1 MAEYSRPTERS
12 QAIFNGVGIQNSG
25 NISVGRDLVIGPND
39 SEFDADRCCLNDL
52 RVTDPRHDKQR
63 IESVKGGL
71 LADAYTWILRNTE
84 FKEWH
89 GKCNNYNYNDRLLWI
104 KGDPGKGK
112 TMLLC
117 GIIDELNKPTG
128 DVKFDNFAFFFCQAT
143 DERLNNATA
152 VLRGLIFLL
161 VSKQPA
167 LLSHV
172 RKKYDS
178 AGRNSGLFQ
187 DSNAFF
193 ALSEIF
199 TDIMQDPALKS
210 TCLIIDALDE
220 CVVDLPWLLK
230 LIVEKLSVSTTANSR
245 LRWIVS
251 SRNWWNIEKVLN
263 TAAQG
268 INLSLELNAD
278 SISTAVT
285 AYIQHKVDKLGY
297 RSKLRD
303 TVSQYLLA
311 NAQSTFL
318 WVALVCQELQN
329 VPQLRVQ
336 KKLQEFPPGLDM
348 LYRRMV
354 EQIYNSGDAKSC
366 ESVVAVMLVVR
377 RPITLEELT
386 TLVDIPDLESDDDL
400 NSESLR
406 EIVQLCGSF
415 LTVRDG
421 VISFVHQS
429 AKDYLV
435 KNESLQMFPDG
446 RVEKQEQLMVLRLIC
461 AMEKT
466 LTKNIYGL
474 ETLDFDI
481 LKDKTEPPN
490 PDPLASLRYACLH
503 WIDHVCGTEDSWRGD
518 FLSNNGRVL
527 GFLRK
532 HLLHWLEA
540 LSLLKAVT
548 SGVQAIAKLNLFLP
562 KVVPAQSQTSRLV
575 YDANRFVLHN
585 KEIVERF
592 PRQIYVS
599 ALLFS
604 PVKSLTRK
612 LFEAENLDWVTI
624 KPAVETD
631 WGACLQT
638 FHGHD
643 SEIAS
648 VTISSNGMCIASGSL
663 DGTIKIWDVNGNCLN
678 TFGGNNCPIRSV
690 AISDNGHIASGSDH
704 ETIKIWD
711 FNGNLL
717 KTLHGDE
724 SEVISVAFS
733 NNGCIISGSDD
744 GTIKIWDF
752 NGNLLKTLHGHESE
766 VASVAF
772 SNDGRIASSLWGGT
786 IKIWDF
792 NGNLLKTLHCH
803 ESGVA
808 SVAFSNDGHIASVSR
823 DETIKIWDS
832 SGNCINTLIGH
843 YDSITS
849 VVFSKDCTRIISG
862 SRDGNIKIWDITGNS
877 CNNNP
882 HHHHDRVGVVGLSKS
897 GTQIASGSFDDTIK
911 IWDLDGN
918 CISTLRHGGL
928 ANLIT
933 FSNNGARMV
942 SSSFYR
948 GMKVWDINNNIC
960 LSTFRHESWITSV
973 TFSNN
978 DTLLAVGSD
987 DGSIKI
993 LNING
998 DCLNILHNDRGEIQ
1012 SVAFSK
1018 DERFIASISREGT
1031 IQIWKIKDKFAS
1043 EIQFEGRLTGGS
1055 HKLTILA
1062 FDNTKWLGGR
1072 LINWHLLTDTVD
1084 ISMDMGLSF
1093 SPVTIASP
1101 QSLGVS
1107 SSGEWVTLGGR
1118 HVVWLPLEYQATC
1131 FVTRGNAI
1139 AFGCA
1144 SGRPNQLGGFID
1156 TEIAQAV
1163 S

>member
-1 MAEYSRPTERS
+1 MESESKTLGVS
-12 QAIFNGVGIQNSG
+12 QRGGTWLSVRAQSNRTSAFTIRQN
-25 NISVGRDLVIGPND
+25 N
-39 SEFDADRCCLNDL
+39 SEFEADRCCLNDL

-63 IESVKGGL
+63 IESAKGGL
-71 LADAYTWILRNTE
+71 LADAYTWILHNTE
-84 FKEWH
+84 FEEWH
-89 GKCNNYNYNDRLLWI
+89 GKCNNYNSNDGRSRLLWI

-117 GIIDELNKPTG
+117 GIIDELSKPTG
-128 DVKFDNFAFFFCQAT
+128 DAKFDNLAFFFCQAT

-161 VSKQPA
+161 VSRQPT

-199 TDIMQDPALKS
+199 TDLIQDPALKS

-220 CVVDLPWLLK
+220 CVVGLPWLLK

-285 AYIQHKVDKLGY
+285 VYIRHKVDKLGY
-297 RSKLRD
+297 RGKLRD

-354 EQIYNSGDAKSC
+354 DQIYNSDDAKFC
-366 ESVVAVMLVVR
+366 ESVIAVMLVVR
-377 RPITLEELT
+377 RPITLKELM
-386 TLVDIPDLESDDDL
+386 TLVDIPDLEPDDDL

-446 RVEKQEQLMVLRLIC
+446 RVEKQEQLMALRSIF

-481 LKDKTEPPN
+481 LKNKTERPN
-490 PDPLASLRYACLH
+490 PDPLASLRYACAH
-503 WIDHVCGTEDSWRGD
+503 WIDHVCGTEGD
-518 FLSNNGRVL
+518 WHENLLSNNGCVH

-562 KVVPAQSQTSRLV
+562 KVIPAQSQTSRLL
-575 YDANRFVLHN
+575 YDANRFILHN

-604 PVKSLTRK
+604 PVRSLTRK
-612 LFEAENLDWVTI
+612 LFEGENLDWVTI
-624 KPAVETD
+624 KPVVETD

-638 FHGHD
+638 FYGHVKD
-643 SEIAS
+643 VTS
-648 VTISSNGMCIASGSL
+648 VNISSDGICVVSGSV
-663 DGTIKIWDVNGNCLN
+663 DGTIKIWDVSGNCLN
-678 TFGGNNCPIRSV
+678 TFGDNNYSIRSV
-690 AISDNGHIASGSDH
+690 TISNNEHIASGL
-704 ETIKIWD
+704 ERGPVKIWD
-711 FNGNLL
+711 SNGNLL
-717 KTLHGDE
+717 KTLYGHK
-724 SEVISVAFS
+724 
-733 NNGCIISGSDD
+733 SGV
-744 GTIKIWDF
+744 
-752 NGNLLKTLHGHESE
+752 N
-766 VASVAF
+766 SVAF
-772 SNDGRIASSLWGGT
+772 SNDGRI
-786 IKIWDF
+786 I
-792 NGNLLKTLHCH
+792 
-803 ESGVA
+803 SGSA
-808 SVAFSNDGHIASVSR
+808 DR
-823 DETIKIWDS
+823 TIKIWDS
-832 SGNCINTLIGH
+832 SGNCLNTLSGH
-843 YDSITS
+843 IDHVMS
-849 VVFSKDCTRIISG
+849 VVFSKDCTRVISG
-862 SRDGNIKIWDITGNS
+862 SCDKTIKIWDIIGKNCS
-877 CNNNP
+877 NEP
-882 HHHHDRVGVVGLSKS
+882 HSHGDKITVLDLSKT
-897 GTQIASGSFDDTIK
+897 GKHIATGSNDTIK

-918 CISTLRHGGL
+918 CINTLRNEGMVGL
-928 ANLIT
+928 IV
-933 FSNNGARMV
+933 FSNNGARIV
-942 SSSFYR
+942 SSSGYC
-948 GMKVWDINNNIC
+948 GVKVWDISNNVC
-960 LSTFRHESWITSV
+960 LSTFQYDFVVTLV

-978 DTLLAVGSD
+978 DTLLAVGSG
-987 DGSIKI
+987 DGPIKI

-998 DCLNILHNDRGEIQ
+998 DYLNTLYSDRGEVRSI
-1012 SVAFSK
+1012 AFSG
-1018 DERFIASISREGT
+1018 DERFIALISREGT
-1031 IQIWKIKDKFAS
+1031 IQIWNIEDKFAS
-1043 EIQFEGRLTGGS
+1043 EIQFEGRLTGHDHG
-1055 HKLTILA
+1055 LTILA
-1062 FDNTKWLGGR
+1062 FDNTEWLGGR
-1072 LINWHLLTDTVD
+1072 LIKWHLLTDTVD
-1084 ISMDMGLSF
+1084 ISMNMGLSP

-1101 QSLGVS
+1101 QNVGIS
-1107 SSGEWVTLGGR
+1107 SSGEWVTLRG
-1118 HVVWLPLEYQATC
+1118 HNVVWLPQEYRTTC
-1131 FVTRGNAI
+1131 FVIRGNVI
-1139 AFGCA
+1139 TFGCA
-1144 SGRPNQLGGFID
+1144 SGRHHQLGFL
-1156 TEIAQAV
+1156 
-1163 S
+1163 

>member
-1 MAEYSRPTERS
+1 MSSSVICLIKAIGYISRPIERP

-25 NISVGRDLVIGPND
+25 NISVGRDLVIAGPND
-39 SEFDADRCCLNDL
+39 SEFEANRCCLNDL

-117 GIIDELNKPTG
+117 GIIDELSKPTG

-178 AGRNSGLFQ
+178 AGRHSRLFQ

-199 TDIMQDPALKS
+199 TDLIQDPALKS

-220 CVVDLPWLLK
+220 CVVGLPWLLK
-230 LIVEKLSVSTTANSR
+230 LIVEKSSVSTTANPR

-263 TAAQG
+263 TVAQG

-285 AYIQHKVDKLGY
+285 AYIRHKVNKLGY

-415 LTVRDG
+415 LTIRDG

-435 KNESLQMFPDG
+435 KNGSLQMFPDG
-446 RVEKQEQLMVLRLIC
+446 RVEKQEQLMALRLIC

-466 LTKNIYGL
+466 LAKNIYGL

-481 LKDKTEPPN
+481 LKDKTGTPN
-490 PDPLASLRYACLH
+490 PDPLVSLRYACLH
-503 WIDHVCGTEDSWRGD
+503 WIDHVCGTEDSWHEN
-518 FLSNNGRVL
+518 FLSNNGRVH

-562 KVVPAQSQTSRLV
+562 KVIPAQSQTSRLV
-575 YDANRFVLHN
+575 YDANRFILHN

-592 PRQIYVS
+592 PRQIYIS

-604 PVKSLTRK
+604 PVRSLTRK
-612 LFEAENLDWVTI
+612 LFEAENLDWVAI
-624 KPAVETD
+624 KPVVETD

-638 FHGHD
+638 LHGHVT
-643 SEIAS
+643 S
-648 VTISSNGMCIASGSL
+648 VNISSNGMCIASGSF
-663 DGTIKIWDVNGNCLN
+663 DG
-678 TFGGNNCPIRSV
+678 
-690 AISDNGHIASGSDH
+690 A
-704 ETIKIWD
+704 IKIWD
-711 FNGNLL
+711 FNGNCLNTFSDN
-717 KTLHGDE
+717 KYP
-724 SEVISVAFS
+724 VVSVAFS
-733 NNGCIISGSDD
+733 NNGHIASGLND

-752 NGNLLKTLHGHESE
+752 NGNLLKTLRGHKHG
-766 VASVAF
+766 VNSVAF
-772 SNDGRIASSLWGGT
+772 SNDGRIISGSLDGT

-792 NGNLLKTLHCH
+792 NGNCLNTLYGH
-803 ESGVA
+803 ELEVT
-808 SVAFSNDGHIASVSR
+808 SVAFSNDGHIASSSE
-823 DETIKIWDS
+823 DKTIKIWDS
-832 SGNCINTLIGH
+832 SGNCLRTLSGH
-843 YDSITS
+843 DGIIMS
-849 VVFSKDCTRIISG
+849 VVFSKDCTRVISG
-862 SRDGNIKIWDITGNS
+862 SHDRTIKIWDIIGNS
-877 CNNNP
+877 CN
-882 HHHHDRVGVVGLSKS
+882 HHFHSHDGMVTAVDLSKS
-897 GTQIASGSFDDTIK
+897 GTHIASGSFDDTIN

-918 CISTLRHGGL
+918 CVSTLRHEGP
-928 ANLIT
+928 AKLIA
-933 FSNNGARMV
+933 FSNNGARIV
-942 SSSFYR
+942 SSSFYCDV
-948 GMKVWDINNNIC
+948 KVWDISNNIC
-960 LSTFRHESWITSV
+960 LSTFRYESWITSV

-978 DTLLAVGSD
+978 DTLIAVGLR

-998 DCLNILHNDRGEIQ
+998 DCLDTLHNDRGEIWAI
-1012 SVAFSK
+1012 AFSK
-1018 DERFIASISREGT
+1018 DERFIASISWERT
-1031 IQIWKIKDKFAS
+1031 IQIWNIKDKSAS
-1043 EIQFEGRLTGGS
+1043 AIQFEGRLTGHGGG
-1055 HKLTILA
+1055 LTILA
-1062 FDNTKWLGGR
+1062 FDNTKWLDGR

-1084 ISMDMGLSF
+1084 ISMDMGSCL
-1093 SPVTIASP
+1093 SPVTRASP
-1101 QSLGVS
+1101 QNVGVS
-1107 SSGEWVTLGGR
+1107 SSGEWVTLRG
-1118 HVVWLPLEYQATC
+1118 HNVVWLPQEYRTTC
-1131 FVTRGNAI
+1131 SSVTRGNHI

-1144 SGRPNQLGGFID
+1144 SGRPNQLGFL
-1156 TEIAQAV
+1156 
-1163 S
+1163 

>member
-1 MAEYSRPTERS
+1 MAEYSRPTER
-12 QAIFNGVGIQNSG
+12 ARATFNGVGIQNSG
-25 NISVGRDLVIGPND
+25 SISAGRDLVIGQNN
-39 SEFDADRCCLNDL
+39 SEFEADSGCLNDL

-63 IESVKGGL
+63 IQSVKGGL
-71 LADAYTWILRNTE
+71 LADAYTWILHNTE

-89 GKCNNYNYNDRLLWI
+89 GKCNNYNSNDGRSRLLWI

-128 DVKFDNFAFFFCQAT
+128 DVKFDNLAFFFCQAT

-161 VSKQPA
+161 VNRQPE

-187 DSNAFF
+187 DGNAFF

-199 TDIMQDPALKS
+199 TDITQDPALKS

-230 LIVEKLSVSTTANSR
+230 LIVEKLSVSTTANPH

-285 AYIQHKVDKLGY
+285 AYIRHKVDKLGY
-297 RSKLRD
+297 RGKLRD

-354 EQIYNSGDAKSC
+354 DQIYNSDDAKFC
-366 ESVVAVMLVVR
+366 ESVIAVMLVVR
-377 RPITLEELT
+377 RPITLKELM
-386 TLVDIPDLESDDDL
+386 TLVDIPDLEPDDDL

-446 RVEKQEQLMVLRLIC
+446 RVEKQEQLMALRSIF
-461 AMEKT
+461 AMGKT

-481 LKDKTEPPN
+481 WKDETDPPN

-503 WIDHVCGTEDSWRGD
+503 WIDHVCGTEGSWHENL
-518 FLSNNGRVL
+518 LSDNGRVH

-532 HLLHWLEA
+532 YLLHWLEA
-540 LSLLKAVT
+540 LCLLKAVT
-548 SGVQAIAKLNLFLP
+548 SGVQAIAKLNIFLP
-562 KVVPAQSQTSRLV
+562 KFIPAQSQTSRLV
-575 YDANRFVLHN
+575 YDANRFILHN

-604 PVKSLTRK
+604 PVRSLTRK
-612 LFEAENLDWVTI
+612 LFEGESLDWVTTR
-624 KPAVETD
+624 PAAEAD
-631 WGACLQT
+631 WGPCLQT
-638 FHGHD
+638 FRGHVGNVT
-643 SEIAS
+643 S
-648 VTISSNGMCIASGSL
+648 VTISSDGICVVSGSF
-663 DGTIKIWDVNGNCLN
+663 DGTIRIWDVSGNCLD
-678 TFGGNNCPIRSV
+678 TFGDNNHSIRSV
-690 AISDNGHIASGSDH
+690 AISNEHIASGS
-704 ETIKIWD
+704 TQGPIKIWD

-717 KTLHGDE
+717 KTLYGHEDW
-724 SEVISVAFS
+724 VNSVVFS
-733 NNGCIISGSDD
+733 NDGRIISGSDD
-744 GTIKIWDF
+744 RTIKIWDF
-752 NGNLLKTLHGHESE
+752 NGNFLKTLYGHKSR
-766 VASVAF
+766 V
-772 SNDGRIASSLWGGT
+772 N
-786 IKIWDF
+786 
-792 NGNLLKTLHCH
+792 
-803 ESGVA
+803 
-808 SVAFSNDGHIASVSR
+808 SVAFSNDGHIISGS
-823 DETIKIWDS
+823 DDKTIKIWDS
-832 SGNCINTLIGH
+832 SGNCFNTLSGH
-843 YDSITS
+843 SDSITS
-849 VVFSKDCTRIISG
+849 VIFSKDCTRVISG
-862 SRDGNIKIWDITGNS
+862 SLDRTIKIWDIIGNN
-877 CNNNP
+877 CNDN
-882 HHHHDRVGVVGLSKS
+882 HHSHRVNITVVSLSNS
-897 GTQIASGSFDDTIK
+897 GTNIASVSYDDTIK

-918 CISTLRHGGL
+918 CIRTLYHE
-928 ANLIT
+928 ASPKLIS
-933 FSNNGARMV
+933 FSNNGARIM
-942 SSSFYR
+942 SSSFL
-948 GMKVWDINNNIC
+948 GIKVWDINSGVC
-960 LSTFRHESWITSV
+960 LSTFEHDSDITSI

-978 DTLLAVGSD
+978 DMLLAIGSK

-993 LNING
+993 LDING
-998 DCLNILHNDRGEIQ
+998 DCLNTLHSGGGEVPSI
-1012 SVAFSK
+1012 AFSK
-1018 DERFIASISREGT
+1018 DERFIALTSWEG
-1031 IQIWKIKDKFAS
+1031 IQIWNIEDKFAS
-1043 EIQFEGRLTGGS
+1043 EIQLESRLTGHYYG
-1055 HKLTILA
+1055 LTILA
-1062 FDNTKWLGGR
+1062 FDNTEWLDGR
-1072 LINWHLLTDTVD
+1072 LTKWHLLTDTVD
-1084 ISMDMGLSF
+1084 ISMDMGLSP
-1093 SPVTIASP
+1093 SPVTRASP
-1101 QSLGVS
+1101 HNVGIS
-1107 SSGEWVTLGGR
+1107 SSGEWVTLRG
-1118 HVVWLPLEYQATC
+1118 HNVVWLPQEYRTTC
-1131 FVTRGNAI
+1131 FVTRGNVI

-1144 SGRPNQLGGFID
+1144 SGRPNQLGFL
-1156 TEIAQAV
+1156 
-1163 S
+1163 